1 MQDAQGVGDPTRGA
15 GSSTVEGSGDGAQ
28 RERVRR
34 PASDAPP
41 VRRLVTASELATL
54 CEVDL
59 KTIHNWVD
67 RGRIAHFRTPG
78 RHLRFRAA
86 DVADFLRAW
95 GYTVP
100 REIATAG
107 SRTVLVVGTGEAAAH
122 VSRAVGEMLRVRHAP
137 HAYDALVL
145 AGCVPADVYV
155 VDVGEA
161 ARDINVHA
169 MLAALQRASLK
180 ATFVALVDEPVGL
193 PGFCSSVRRD
203 DAAALRAVAGA
214 GAGGGTSGAGGR
226 P

>member
-1 MQDAQGVGDPTRGA
+1 MRDAQAVGSQARGVESSPGEVVGDN
-15 GSSTVEGSGDGAQ
+15 AQ
-28 RERVRR
+28 HEMVRR
-34 PASDAPP
+34 PASD
-41 VRRLVTASELATL
+41 VRQVGRLVTASELATL

-86 DVADFLRAW
+86 DVADFLRRW

-100 REIATAG
+100 REIARAS

-122 VSRAVGEMLRVRHAP
+122 VSGAVGEMLRVRHAP

-145 AGCVPADVYV
+145 AGWVPADVYV
-155 VDVGEA
+155 VDVREA

-169 MLAALQRASLK
+169 MLAALQRASSK

-193 PGFCSSVRRD
+193 PDFCSRVRRD
-203 DAAALRAVAGA
+203 DVAALRALAGSIV
-214 GAGGGTSGAGGR
+214 GA
-226 P
+226 